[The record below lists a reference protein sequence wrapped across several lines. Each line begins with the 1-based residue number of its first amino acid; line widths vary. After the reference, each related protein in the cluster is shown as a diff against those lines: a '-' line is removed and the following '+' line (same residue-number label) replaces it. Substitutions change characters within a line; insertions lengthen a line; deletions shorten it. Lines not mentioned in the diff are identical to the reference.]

1 MNRGPEFS
9 LPGFAG
15 PLDLLLALV
24 RNNEV
29 AITELPIAAITR
41 QYLDYLARAAE
52 LDIDLGADFAHMAAT
67 LIHIKS
73 RSLLPELPAAVAGP
87 DPREELVRQLLDHE
101 QLQRAAGFLQDQL
114 EVSGASWSRA
124 SIDEFREQPEGEAPE
139 EPTAPMN
146 LFEILRLARQ
156 ALDTARVYEVVVPA
170 ETVSVDDRIR
180 WLEERLG
187 RGGADFALE
196 LLLAEQPD
204 RAHVVA
210 LFLGALEL
218 SRRGVVWLKQDVAF
232 GTCSV
237 GRSVRA
243 AS

>member
-1 MNRGPEFS
+1 LSSGPEFS

-24 RNNEV
+24 RKNEV
-29 AITELPIAAITR
+29 AITDLPMAVITR
-41 QYLDYLARAAE
+41 QFLDYLSRAIE

-87 DPREELVRQLLDHE
+87 DPREELIRQLLDHE
-101 QLQRAAGFLQDQL
+101 ELQRAAGFLQDQL
-114 EVSGASWSRA
+114 EVSGASWSRT
-124 SIDEFREQPEGEAPE
+124 SIDEFRDRPEGDAPE
-139 EPTAPMN
+139 EPSAPMS

-156 ALDTARVYEVVVPA
+156 ALDTARVYEVVVPE

-187 RGGADFALE
+187 RGGADSALD

-204 RAHVVA
+204 RAHIVA
-210 LFLGALEL
+210 LFLGILEL
-218 SRRGVVWLKQDVAF
+218 SRRGVLRLEQNVTF
-232 GTCSV
+232 GACSV
-237 GRSVRA
+237 VWSGRV